1 MEVRI
6 LGPLEVLGE
15 AGPVG
20 LGGPKQRALLAFL
33 LLNANEVVSSD
44 RLIDALWEEEPPA
57 TARKSLQLYVSRL
70 RKLLGRECLQTEA
83 AGYVLRVG
91 ADELDLERFV
101 RLREQGRLREALSL
115 WRGPALCDFA
125 YQRFAQGEIAR
136 LNEARLVCVEEQNE
150 RELASGRHAEL
161 VGELEALVDQYPL
174 RERLRAQLML
184 SLYRS
189 GRQAEALE
197 AYRAAR
203 RALVEELGIE
213 PGRKLRD
220 LHQAILSQDS
230 ELDVVTTDEGSRGPE
245 PADRGFVG
253 RDEELSELRG
263 GLDAALLGRGAVFLI
278 GGSPGVGKSRLV
290 DELARDARE
299 RGAEVLWGRC
309 WEAGGAP
316 AYWPWVQIL
325 RSLLHKRGG
334 SSVAGAPVLAALVPE
349 LRGSGVDLVSPS
361 VESEGERFQLF
372 DAVASLL
379 DQSATKQP
387 VVVVLDDLHAADTPS
402 LLLLQF
408 VAGQL
413 ARSRLLVIG
422 LYRDDDLRDK
432 PGLTSCLAACA
443 RENTT
448 ARVRLEGF
456 TLADTAV
463 LIEFIN
469 GHRVAEEVSQRIHL
483 ETEGNPLF
491 VSEIVRLLSAEGR
504 LEPANGR
511 PSGRLS
517 LPETVTEVIG
527 QRLQRLGAECRR
539 LLSDASIL
547 GREFAVKELAVLND
561 IAEGAVLEVLDE
573 AITARVLT
581 SISAVDRIRF
591 SHALVRETLYEALGP
606 TGRRQAH
613 LRAGEALE
621 SLYASNPEPHLAEL
635 AHHFFEAL
643 PAAEPA
649 RAIDYGRRA
658 GDRARQ
664 LLGYEEAVRLYELAL
679 GALDLEGNGP
689 DYRRCALLVA
699 LGDAQARAGD
709 ESAGRATFLHAAEL
723 ATRAGLPYEL
733 ARAALGYGGRFVWA
747 RAYGDVRL
755 IPLLEHALSLLPA
768 DASVLRVK
776 LMARLA
782 GALRDSPTRERRA
795 SLSAQAVEIA
805 RRLGDPAT
813 LAYALA
819 GRYGALMWPENPEE
833 RL

>member
-1 MEVRI
+1 MEFRI
-6 LGPLEVLGE
+6 LGPLEVRGE

-33 LLNANEVVSSD
+33 LLNANEVVSSE

-230 ELDVVTTDEGSRGPE
+230 ELDVVTTDEASRGPK

-316 AYWPWVQIL
+316 AYWPWGPDTAIPATQT
-325 RSLLHKRGG
+325 RGRERRWVAARGWRARPG
-334 SSVAGAPVLAALVPE
+334 SVGPRIARIG
-349 LRGSGVDLVSPS
+349 R
-361 VESEGERFQLF
+361 
-372 DAVASLL
+372 
-379 DQSATKQP
+379 
-387 VVVVLDDLHAADTPS
+387 
-402 LLLLQF
+402 
-408 VAGQL
+408 
-413 ARSRLLVIG
+413 RSRLSV
-422 LYRDDDLRDK
+422 
-432 PGLTSCLAACA
+432 S
-443 RENTT
+443 
-448 ARVRLEGF
+448 RV
-456 TLADTAV
+456 
-463 LIEFIN
+463 
-469 GHRVAEEVSQRIHL
+469 
-483 ETEGNPLF
+483 
-491 VSEIVRLLSAEGR
+491 
-504 LEPANGR
+504 
-511 PSGRLS
+511 
-517 LPETVTEVIG
+517 
-527 QRLQRLGAECRR
+527 
-539 LLSDASIL
+539 
-547 GREFAVKELAVLND
+547 
-561 IAEGAVLEVLDE
+561 
-573 AITARVLT
+573 
-581 SISAVDRIRF
+581 
-591 SHALVRETLYEALGP
+591 
-606 TGRRQAH
+606 
-613 LRAGEALE
+613 
-621 SLYASNPEPHLAEL
+621 
-635 AHHFFEAL
+635 
-643 PAAEPA
+643 
-649 RAIDYGRRA
+649 
-658 GDRARQ
+658 
-664 LLGYEEAVRLYELAL
+664 
-679 GALDLEGNGP
+679 
-689 DYRRCALLVA
+689 
-699 LGDAQARAGD
+699 
-709 ESAGRATFLHAAEL
+709 
-723 ATRAGLPYEL
+723 
-733 ARAALGYGGRFVWA
+733 GG
-747 RAYGDVRL
+747 
-755 IPLLEHALSLLPA
+755 
-768 DASVLRVK
+768 
-776 LMARLA
+776 
-782 GALRDSPTRERRA
+782 
-795 SLSAQAVEIA
+795 
-805 RRLGDPAT
+805 
-813 LAYALA
+813 
-819 GRYGALMWPENPEE
+819 
-833 RL
+833 